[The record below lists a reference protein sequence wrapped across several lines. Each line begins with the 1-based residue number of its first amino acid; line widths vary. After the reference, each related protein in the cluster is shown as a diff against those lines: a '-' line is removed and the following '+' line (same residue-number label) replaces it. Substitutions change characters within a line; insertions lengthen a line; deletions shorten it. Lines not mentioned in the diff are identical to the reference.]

1 MSKQVLILLHGMGV
15 HTSESFKQEI
25 INGANNTLKRYPSY
39 KHLRFEDEIDLKSI
53 SYDHIFEERRKALA
67 DSGKGIKD
75 FIEEM
80 GGVDLPGVMGTIARI
95 DTELGGDKFAH
106 THLLDVVLY
115 LTLIG
120 EEVRIY
126 LEHEIVGI
134 LREYPSSKVNILAHS
149 LGTAVLHDSLH
160 KLYTTGG
167 SGGTQINTGQFN
179 LSSIWM
185 IANVSRIITTFSGL
199 TSPLHSLVKPGP
211 GGCTGVFFNVF
222 NSFDPFTLEP
232 FKRFDPPNDNK
243 WVDKT
248 TYKYNY
254 LSINTT
260 DVSRANTH
268 SVEGYLEDPKVCH
281 YFLDHFLED
290 GFTPDEE
297 ERKEGDNAFKNIED
311 EANKIKDF
319 IDTVDNKSDLV
330 ALLKMATEFYEYLKS
345 MGEKF

>member
-25 INGANNTLKRYPSY
+25 INGANNALKRYPSY
-39 KHLRFEDEIDLKSI
+39 KNINFEEEVDLRSI

-67 DSGKGIKD
+67 DSGLGIEKL
-75 FIEEM
+75 INKM
-80 GGVDLPGVMGTIARI
+80 NGVDLPGVVETVARI
-95 DTELGGDKFAH
+95 DAELGGDKFAH

-115 LTLIG
+115 LTLVG

-126 LEHEIVGI
+126 VEHEIVGI

-149 LGTAVLHDSLH
+149 LGTAILHDSLH

-185 IANVSRIITTFSGL
+185 VANVSQLVTTFSGL
-199 TSPLHSLVKPGP
+199 TSPLLSLVKPGP

-232 FKRFDPPNDNK
+232 FKRFDPPDDNK
-243 WVDKT
+243 WIDNA
-248 TYKYNY
+248 TYKYNFQT
-254 LSINTT
+254 IKAT

-290 GFTPDEE
+290 GFSPSEA
-297 ERKEGDNAFKNIED
+297 ERQAGDDAFKNIED
-311 EANKIKDF
+311 EANKIKEF
-319 IDTVDNKSDLV
+319 IATVDKKGDLV
-330 ALLKMATEFYEYLKS
+330 ALLKMITGFYEYLES